1 MATPVLAFAQIANE
15 CEAEGLAAKNAER
28 IGAELAKTF
37 NVQPDEVAVL
47 KVDKQSLAFAYPT
60 KLGHVGTVPIS
71 ASSSV
76 AGRTASTKRAEI
88 INNFAQTKHASVFE
102 SVDIG
107 AKPKAAAPGEKADK
121 HTHVIQKLM
130 SAPVV
135 TPAGVVGVIQISRK
149 GTSAPAAGPDFS
161 PADLQKLVTIATAL
175 GKVFK

>member
-1 MATPVLAFAQIANE
+1 MATPVLAFAQLANE
-15 CEAEGLAAKNAER
+15 CEAEGLAAKNADK
-28 IGAELAKTF
+28 IGNELAKTF

-60 KLGHVGTVPIS
+60 KLGHVGTVPIN

-76 AGRTASTKRAEI
+76 AGRTATTKRAEI
-88 INNFAQTKHASVFE
+88 INNFAQAKHASVFE

-107 AKPKAAAPGEKADK
+107 ARPKPVPGEKADK
-121 HTHVIQKLM
+121 HTHVIQKIM
-130 SAPVV
+130 SVPVV